1 MTFGAISYS
10 LGFGKRNHYAPFV
23 ACADISA
30 PRIKGVFSVS
40 LYTAPVQS
48 RSQPV
53 VPGKKP
59 GRLLSTNQAAEYL
72 GVSSNTIRKYS
83 AAGKIKAFRVGVK
96 LIKYDPADLDA
107 FKQQVGGR

>member
-1 MTFGAISYS
+1 MTFSAISYS
-10 LGFGKRNHYAPFV
+10 LGFGKRNHYTPFV
-23 ACADISA
+23 VCADISA

-53 VPGKKP
+53 PPGRKP
-59 GRLLSTNQAAEYL
+59 GRLLSTSQAAEYL
-72 GVSSNTIRKYS
+72 GVSPNTIRKYS
-83 AAGKIKAFRVGVK
+83 AAGKIRAFRVGVK

-107 FKQQVGGR
+107 FSQQLGTR

>member
-1 MTFGAISYS
+1 MTFSAISYS
-10 LGFGKRNHYAPFV
+10 LDFGKRNHYAPFV

-48 RSQPV
+48 SSQPV

-72 GVSSNTIRKYS
+72 GVSPNTIRKYS

-107 FKQQVGGR
+107 FSQRLGTR